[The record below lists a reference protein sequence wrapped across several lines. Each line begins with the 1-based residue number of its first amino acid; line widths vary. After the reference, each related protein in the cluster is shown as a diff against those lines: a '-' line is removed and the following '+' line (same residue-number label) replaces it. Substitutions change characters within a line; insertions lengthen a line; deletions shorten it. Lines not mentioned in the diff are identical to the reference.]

1 MVTRV
6 LLKYQ
11 PDEHEPVELI
21 QRQTQVFGEE
31 ELREPDLTCAGRGGV
46 VPLPTPRLPTLPQPL
61 PWSTDGA
68 FSLAMPDVRGKTAFH
83 WASSRSPADRAW

>member
-6 LLKYQ
+6 LPKYQ

-21 QRQTQVFGEE
+21 QRQAQVFGEE
-31 ELREPDLTCAGRGGV
+31 GLREPDLTCAGRGGV

-68 FSLAMPDVRGKTAFH
+68 FSLAVPGGHDKTAFH
-83 WASSRSPADRAW
+83 WASPKLPTDLV

>member
-31 ELREPDLTCAGRGGV
+31 ELREPDLTCAGRGV
-46 VPLPTPRLPTLPQPL
+46 APLPIPRLPTLPKPL
-61 PWSTDGA
+61 FWNTDDA
-68 FSLAMPDVRGKTAFH
+68 FALAMPDARGRTAFRG
-83 WASSRSPADRAW
+83 ASSMSPTDQV